1 MTDYVEPNGACSCC
15 LVIKIKWTVMKK
27 FDELINSEKPVLVDF
42 YATWCGPCR
51 MMMPILNELE
61 QKVGSK
67 AYFLKVDVDENEDL
81 SLRYNVQSV
90 PTLMIFKKG
99 ELLWRE
105 TGVRQ
110 AHLLEHILEKFY

>member
-1 MTDYVEPNGACSCC
+1 
-15 LVIKIKWTVMKK
+15 MKK

-67 AYFLKVDVDENEDL
+67 ANFLKVDVE
-81 SLRYNVQSV
+81 V
-90 PTLMIFKKG
+90 G
-99 ELLWRE
+99 
-105 TGVRQ
+105 
-110 AHLLEHILEKFY
+110 A

>member
-1 MTDYVEPNGACSCC
+1 
-15 LVIKIKWTVMKK
+15 MKK

-67 AYFLKVDVDENEDL
+67 ANFLKVDVVDVAVDE
-81 SLRYNVQSV
+81 YNA
-90 PTLMIFKKG
+90 
-99 ELLWRE
+99 
-105 TGVRQ
+105 VRV
-110 AHLLEHILEKFY
+110 AH